1 MPTSIE
7 LVVAEHEEDSFNDV
21 LVEQLRKAPWLMISI
36 LLHGVIFIWI
46 WNMEFS
52 TREIQQQKDIQA
64 ELEEKTLEELEELEE
79 ELEEEEIEEEEIE
92 EPELEEVENITEEV
106 DDSLTDEDSL
116 TDQPFDNKGAL
127 DILGVGAG
135 AGSSFRGRGS
145 GRKAGKGGSRANRAV
160 EWGLEWL
167 AKAQSPDGRW
177 DSDGYEANL
186 EGPCPGKGHPLY
198 DPGQTGLALLAFL
211 GAGYT
216 HQEGKYK
223 DTVKKGLKYLKDIQD
238 PEGCFGDRLAHNFTY
253 GHSVCALAMAE
264 AYGLTGFP
272 LFKRTAQK
280 GIDFILKSRNPYGA
294 WRYGVQT
301 GENDT
306 SVTGWMV
313 MALKSAKLAGLKIDP
328 DAFKGARDFIDSV
341 TDEYGAAGYIQR
353 GSGSVRL
360 EHMLE
365 EYPSQYTQALT
376 AVAMTARVFMDQDP
390 GKTEQIQKGAD
401 LLVQLLPVWDK
412 PKVDMYYWYYG
423 TLAMYQ
429 VGGDRWNKWNGAMQK
444 AIIDHQEKEGVAKG
458 SWEPIGAW
466 GEEGGRV
473 YATALLTMCLEVYYR
488 YGKVFGTGRR

>member
-1 MPTSIE
+1 MNIQLQAS
-7 LVVAEHEEDSFNDV
+7 EHHDESFNDV
-21 LVEQLRKAPWLMISI
+21 LVEQLKKAPWLMIS
-36 LLHGVIFIWI
+36 LLFHAAVFGIF

-52 TREIQQQKDIQA
+52 KRVVQEEKDINA
-64 ELEEKTLEELEELEE
+64 SLEEKVIEELEELEE

-92 EPELEEVENITEEV
+92 EPELEEIDNVTEDV
-106 DDSLTDEDSL
+106 DDSLTEDDSL

-127 DILGVGAG
+127 DILGVGTG
-135 AGSSFRGRGS
+135 AGSAFRGRGK
-145 GRKAGKGGSRANRAV
+145 GRKGGRGGKRANRAV

-167 AKAQSPDGRW
+167 ANAQSPDGRW

-216 HQEGKYK
+216 HNEGKYK
-223 DTVKKGLKYLKDIQD
+223 DTVKNGLKYLKEIQD

-280 GIDFILKSRNPYGA
+280 GIDFIHQSRNPYAA

-301 GENDT
+301 GENDS

-313 MALKSAKLAGLKIDP
+313 MALKSAKLAGLNVSP
-328 DAFKGARDFIDSV
+328 DTFKGARDFIDSV
-341 TDEYGAAGYIQR
+341 TDEYGAVGYTQR

-365 EYPSQYTQALT
+365 EYPPQYSQALT
-376 AVAMTARVFMDQDP
+376 AVGMTSRVFMSEDP
-390 GKTEQIQKGAD
+390 AKSEPIQKGSE
-401 LLVQLLPVWDK
+401 LLAQLLPTWDK
-412 PKVDMYYWYYG
+412 PKIDMYYWYYG
-423 TLAMYQ
+423 TLAMFQ
-429 VGGDRWNKWNGAMQK
+429 VGGERWNKWNGAMQK

-473 YATALLTMCLEVYYR
+473 CATALLTMCLEVYYR
-488 YGKVFGTGRR
+488 YDKVLGTGRK